1 MHPDAYTSL
10 AANEQQGW
18 YYQARVRCVGRLIE
32 RYVAGDRGRLDIL
45 DVGCGTGGTS
55 QSLRRFGRVTGIE
68 PAAQAIELL
77 KSRYPDLDV
86 LQGSA
91 DQIGELLPPGS
102 FDLATIMG
110 VLYHRAVIEP
120 ANALA
125 QVNGALRGGGWLIW
139 NEGVHPILARAHDEF
154 VESGRR
160 FRPREMRALG
170 RVAGLSG
177 PRRGAPGSLGLS
189 DCLVV
194 VAGPAPQATAVFRA
208 DYSGHV
214 SDDRPLPAIVNATL
228 RELTYREWS
237 CAQHGAKLPFGVSY
251 LLIAQK
257 VREADTPVVK
267 RADSGC
273 HAHAA

>member
-1 MHPDAYTSL
+1 M
-10 AANEQQGW
+10 
-18 YYQARVRCVGRLIE
+18 RCVGRLIE

-86 LQGSA
+86 RQGSA

-154 VESGRR
+154 VESDRR
-160 FRPREMRALG
+160 FRPREMHALVESQG
-170 RVAGLSG
+170 FRVHAAAHLAAWGFPIALSLSLAQRL
-177 PRRGAPGSLGLS
+177 RRRLF
-189 DCLVV
+189 
-194 VAGPAPQATAVFRA
+194 TAR

-228 RELTYREWS
+228 RELTYREWW

-257 VREADTPVVK
+257 VREADAPIVE